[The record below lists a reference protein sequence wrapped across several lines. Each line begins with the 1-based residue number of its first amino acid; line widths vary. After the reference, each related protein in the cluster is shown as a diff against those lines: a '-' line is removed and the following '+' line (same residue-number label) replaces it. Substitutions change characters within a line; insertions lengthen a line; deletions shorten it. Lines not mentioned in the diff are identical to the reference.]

1 VLSNCLNPAC
11 RVPFSHALGGRVI
24 SVDHLLAP
32 LDATIYESQTEQYWL
47 CGRCS
52 QSVKIV
58 IENGQVKAAELD
70 LERSS
75 LAG

>member
-1 VLSNCLNPAC
+1 
-11 RVPFSHALGGRVI
+11 VI

-32 LDATIYESQTEQYWL
+32 LDATTYESQTEQYWL

-58 IENGQVKAAELD
+58 IENGQVKTAELD